1 MSDKIWPIVMQIVS
15 HCIKNYSAMEMNK
28 VSHERDRRDG
38 GREGGKEREREG
50 GGGEREREAKS
61 THSVSES
68 DSPTT
73 DRFLCGRGGVFGYC
87 SLINTDRDLFFCSRL
102 FGLFFGGLL
111 RVYGGLSMLCWERPS
126 SIATLLT
133 GEPSCF

>member
-1 MSDKIWPIVMQIVS
+1 MV
-15 HCIKNYSAMEMNK
+15 
-28 VSHERDRRDG
+28 
-38 GREGGKEREREG
+38 
-50 GGGEREREAKS
+50 KS

-73 DRFLCGRGGVFGYC
+73 DRFLCGSGGVLGYW

-102 FGLFFGGLL
+102 FGLFFGGLFL
-111 RVYGGLSMLCWERPS
+111 RVYGGLSMLWCERPS

-133 GEPSCF
+133 GEPSCLYRNKKITIITGDMQGNSSTQYGLVHIQCHYRGNHLLTQI